1 MKMPEGKTYAGRTI
15 CFMVVFP
22 LVFLAVYPLLYL
34 ILPEPVAMR
43 ADLPRDAGLILL
55 LDGTVVP
62 LAGFFLFIRARR
74 EAARGAGREREDTRD
89 VY

>member
-1 MKMPEGKTYAGRTI
+1 MKMPEGKIYAGRTI

-22 LVFLAVYPLLYL
+22 LVFLAVYPLLYMV
-34 ILPEPVAMR
+34 LPEPLAMR

-55 LDGTVVP
+55 LDGTAVP
-62 LAGFFLFIRARR
+62 LAGAWFFIRARR
-74 EAARGAGREREDTRD
+74 RAMRGDGREREDTRD